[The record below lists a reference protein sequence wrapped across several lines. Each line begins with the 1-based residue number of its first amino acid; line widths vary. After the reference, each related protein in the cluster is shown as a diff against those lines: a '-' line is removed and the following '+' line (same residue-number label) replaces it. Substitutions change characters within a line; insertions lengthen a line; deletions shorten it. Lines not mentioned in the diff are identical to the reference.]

1 MIQEE
6 EQMRRTELERKI
18 QYVHELFDAELQH
31 YPCPRM
37 LTPVEKG
44 LKGEYSYTNQ
54 QREEMEI
61 ILEMYQI
68 KHMWTDTNKLIVEV

>member
-1 MIQEE
+1 
-6 EQMRRTELERKI
+6 MRRTELQRKI
-18 QYVHELFDAELQH
+18 QYVHNLFDGELQN
-31 YPCPRM
+31 YPRPSM

-54 QREEMEI
+54 QREEIDI

-68 KHMWTDTNKLIVEV
+68 KHQWTETNKLIVEV

>member
-1 MIQEE
+1 
-6 EQMRRTELERKI
+6 MRRTELERKI

-61 ILEMYQI
+61 ILKMYQI
-68 KHMWTDTNKLIVEV
+68 KHMWTETNKLIVVV